1 MSQSRVNLN
10 TATLEQ
16 LFTKFDIGRTG
27 GLKKD
32 IYSGISTLN
41 VQDVST
47 DHRAPLTS
55 VLRCILKEDEAYA
68 KVATK
73 QQATVLE
80 DEARHENLRASF
92 QTLTARVIARKEAA
106 GELKN
111 AQKALDDAKAS
122 VRAITAGITDDN
134 IRGSIEGVISA
145 DIADDIDAIRWRIVL
160 LSLLGFQ
167 ASEAK
172 LRCEINDRSAAF
184 QRLRDRIEELDSLV
198 KRLLWKPQNEH
209 NIGASHD
216 GLAGISSSPADSKKT
231 LGFSG
236 GRRY

>member
-16 LFTKFDIGRTG
+16 LFTKFDNGRSG

-32 IYSGISTLN
+32 IYSGIRNLN

-47 DHRAPLTS
+47 DHRAPLTN

-68 KVATK
+68 EVAAK

-92 QTLTARVIARKEAA
+92 QILTARVIARKEAA
-106 GELKN
+106 GELKS
-111 AQKALDDAKAS
+111 AQKALDDARAR
-122 VRAITAGITDDN
+122 VRAITAEITDDN
-134 IRGSIEGVISA
+134 VRESIEGVIGA
-145 DIADDIDAIRWRIVL
+145 DVADDIDAIRWRIVL
-160 LSLLGFQ
+160 LSLLAFQ

-184 QRLRDRIEELDSLV
+184 QRLRDRIKELDSLV
-198 KRLLWKPQNEH
+198 KSLLWKPQNEH
-209 NIGASHD
+209 GIGGLHD
-216 GLAGISSSPADSKKT
+216 GLAGISSGPADPKKT